1 MATIAEIREQYPQYS
16 DMPDAALADALHKKF
31 YSDLPKAEFDAKIGI
46 SSQRENVGP
55 EIPAWGKENPRLY
68 DVAVK
73 ARQLAGPTVEM
84 LATAGGGALGTPLG
98 PAGVVGGAGLGYG
111 IAKEGLEAADVAL
124 GLKQPR
130 TTNELITEPARN
142 VLAGATMEAGGRA
155 AGPIIEQGL
164 SALGRG
170 ATKVV
175 GAIQDMRQLP
185 NRFAAEI
192 ARKSFETPANLEAG
206 RNALRQAIAQGSDDT
221 AAQVLAQS
229 NVISPTT
236 QTSISEATKR
246 TTPAAKA
253 TKEAAQE
260 AARKSTLNA
269 ITPDVQAAITTRA
282 EMSDPFYKVAD
293 KSVAVVDDALKN
305 IFDRMPAGTLND
317 AIEIAKIEGKPFT
330 LSGKKGVDI
339 GDSLTGQQMHY
350 IKRALGDIAYGSKP
364 SSNLGEDAQKATR
377 ALLDEYLTA
386 FETKIP
392 PYGEARRIYSDL
404 SAPVNQAQVLKEMV
418 SVLENPRGGE
428 RIGPF
433 LNVLGRGEQA
443 MLKRAGGRG
452 ASRYEAL
459 SEVLTPDQIKVVRQV
474 ADELKAGDEAASQA
488 TLGQKRFID
497 LVKEE
502 VPNLRIPN
510 VFSIFA
516 TTTNSALSRLDS
528 RIGKKTMAEL
538 AKASE
543 SAQSFD
549 ELLSFLPA
557 HERNK
562 VLKAIRSPE
571 TWEGLVNKAA
581 KTWPEQIRGGIIAGS
596 IGAQKDYDT
605 INALSKGRQ
614 EQQNQNAL
622 AR

>member
-1 MATIAEIREQYPQYS
+1 M
-16 DMPDAALADALHKKF
+16 
-31 YSDLPKAEFDAKIGI
+31 
-46 SSQRENVGP
+46 
-55 EIPAWGKENPRLY
+55 
-68 DVAVK
+68 
-73 ARQLAGPTVEM
+73 
-84 LATAGGGALGTPLG
+84 
-98 PAGVVGGAGLGYG
+98 
-111 IAKEGLEAADVAL
+111 
-124 GLKQPR
+124 
-130 TTNELITEPARN
+130 
-142 VLAGATMEAGGRA
+142 
-155 AGPIIEQGL
+155 
-164 SALGRG
+164 
-170 ATKVV
+170 
-175 GAIQDMRQLP
+175 
-185 NRFAAEI
+185 
-192 ARKSFETPANLEAG
+192 
-206 RNALRQAIAQGSDDT
+206 
-221 AAQVLAQS
+221 LAQS
-229 NVISPTT
+229 GVISPTT

-246 TTPAAKA
+246 TIPAAKA

-260 AARKSTLNA
+260 VARKSTLNA
-269 ITPDVQAAITTRA
+269 ITPDVNAAVTTRA
-282 EMSDPFYKVAD
+282 EMADPFYKIAD

-305 IFDRMPAGTLND
+305 ILDRMPAGTLND

-330 LSGKKGVDI
+330 LGGKKGVNI

-459 SEVLTPDQIKVVRQV
+459 SEVLTPSQIKVVRQV
-474 ADELKAGDEAASQA
+474 ADELKAGDEAVGQA

-502 VPNLRIPN
+502 VPNFRIPN

-557 HERNK
+557 YERNK
-562 VLKAIRSPE
+562 VLKAIRNPE
-571 TWEGLVNKAA
+571 TWAPAVK
-581 KTWPEQIRGGIIAGS
+581 KTNQMLPESVRGAMAVGVENALAPEQP
-596 IGAQKDYDT
+596 
-605 INALSKGRQ
+605 
-614 EQQNQNAL
+614 QNQNAL